1 MKRAFPMLN
10 FLGVLALATLCGFQW
25 ASQYQTTQ
33 HAQSLQTRLK
43 DQSSRVESQ
52 NRSIEG
58 LTRDLDALR
67 KDLDAMSLRST
78 QSDSRNRS
86 LEQTHVELQ
95 AENASLR
102 ESLTHWTQAIQ
113 ARDER
118 LREFNRQLESL
129 ALERNAA
136 IAKYND
142 LAKRLSPP

>member
-1 MKRAFPMLN
+1 MKRVFPILN
-10 FLGVLALATLCGFQW
+10 FLGALALATLCGFQW
-25 ASQYQTTQ
+25 AGHHQTIQ
-33 HAQSLQTRLK
+33 HAQSLQTRLEE
-43 DQSSRVESQ
+43 QTSRVETQ

-58 LTRDLDALR
+58 LTRDLDVLR
-67 KDLDAMSLRST
+67 KELDAMTLRNT
-78 QSDSRNRS
+78 HSDAKNHS
-86 LEQTHVELQ
+86 LEQTVLQLQ
-95 AENASLR
+95 AENASLS
-102 ESLTHWTQAIQ
+102 ESIAHWTQAIQ